1 MIFDKLSNAH
11 LYYGIS
17 KRIEKALKWLG
28 QADIGALPLG
38 KNVIDGDN
46 IYANVSNADTKP
58 LEQSQTETHY
68 KYIDI
73 QYVYKGEEYIG
84 FLPSEFLGKVT
95 KNDVDHDACFYEA
108 TPDLIT
114 TSAGYFMLVFPH
126 DAHAPRV
133 AKGSPMKTHKVV
145 VKVKWPE

>member
-28 QADIGALPLG
+28 STDLDALSPG
-38 KNVIDGDN
+38 SHEIEGDN
-46 IYANVSNADTKP
+46 IYARVSTAETKP
-58 LEQSQTETHY
+58 VEQCQLETHY

-73 QYVYKGEEYIG
+73 QYVHKGKEYMG
-84 FLPSEFLGKVT
+84 TLPAEFLGKVV
-95 KNDVDHDACFYEA
+95 KNDIENDVCFFEG
-108 TPDLIT
+108 TPDLVT
-114 TSAGYFMLVFPH
+114 TAAGYFMLVFPH
-126 DAHAPRV
+126 DAHAPRI

-145 VKVKWPE
+145 VKIKWPE